1 MKRAMYPGTFDPI
14 TKGHIDIIERSAVLF
29 DEVIVAIMQNA
40 NKKNLFT
47 ELERKEMIEKE
58 VAHLA
63 NVQVVVDYGLTVNY
77 AKQHDISMIIR
88 GIRATSDY
96 EYEMQIATANMILE
110 PTIETVFLLSK
121 PEYSFVS
128 SSTVKD
134 IATHHGELS
143 GFVGEYTKQRLI
155 EKLK

>member
-1 MKRAMYPGTFDPI
+1 MYPGTFDPI
-14 TKGHIDIIERSAVLF
+14 TKGHIDIIERSTMLF
-29 DEVIVAIMQNA
+29 DEVTVAIMQNA
-40 NKKNLFT
+40 NKKYLFS

-58 VAHLA
+58 IGHLK
-63 NVQVVVDYGLTVNY
+63 NVKVVIDYGLTVNY
-77 AKQHDISMIIR
+77 AKQNDISMIIR

-96 EYEMQIATANMILE
+96 EYEMQIATANMMLA
-110 PTIETVFLLSK
+110 PKIETVFLLSK
-121 PEYSFVS
+121 PAYSFVS

-143 GFVGEYTKQRLI
+143 GFVGEYTKERLI